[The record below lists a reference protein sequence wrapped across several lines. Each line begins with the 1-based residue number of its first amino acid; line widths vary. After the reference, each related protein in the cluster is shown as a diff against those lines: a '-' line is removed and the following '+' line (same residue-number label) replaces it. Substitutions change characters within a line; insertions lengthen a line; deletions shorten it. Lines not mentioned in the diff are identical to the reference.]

1 MLQKVGRK
9 EKLAEKVGR
18 REIYPPVPP
27 PSKVEVNDND
37 QGNRTT
43 PTYVVFTETER
54 LNGDSAKNQAT
65 LNPSNTFDDLTPN
78 PTVQSIEPKLEF
90 AFSSHQRVWYHGPK
104 IRVHSKGALKTFVFY
119 PRENGF
125 MVLKKMK
132 KNSRGLLGTE
142 SH

>member
-1 MLQKVGRK
+1 MPQKVGRK

-43 PTYVVFTETER
+43 PSYVVFTETER

-65 LNPSNTFDDLTPN
+65 LNPSNTIFD
-78 PTVQSIEPKLEF
+78 I
-90 AFSSHQRVWYHGPK
+90 
-104 IRVHSKGALKTFVFY
+104 
-119 PRENGF
+119 
-125 MVLKKMK
+125 
-132 KNSRGLLGTE
+132 
-142 SH
+142 